1 MNSTFIVGIGSLILT
16 GVFYYQLRSL
26 PSVAQRLP
34 GLLVWIVAGLAL
46 LMIVE
51 EVLKQRRLRNA
62 SQDAPAIEPAQ
73 RHGHEH
79 GQDGVAA
86 AAVPEM
92 DDDDTP
98 PEPINWKVI
107 ISFSVALVAY
117 VALIDTVGYVI
128 TTVIFMAGVLFF
140 SRTIRPLT
148 AVLVSLGLTA
158 FVWLVFVWALG
169 LPVPLLP
176 WLS

>member
-62 SQDAPAIEPAQ
+62 SQDAPAIEPVQ
-73 RHGHEH
+73 RHGHE
-79 GQDGVAA
+79 QVGVAA
-86 AAVPEM
+86 AAAPEI
-92 DDDDTP
+92 DDDDAP
-98 PEPINWKVI
+98 PEPINWKVL

-140 SRTIRPLT
+140 SKTIRPLT

-176 WLS
+176 WLG